1 MKPILFI
8 PILILFISCQKE
20 NDDVT
25 PPPVNEGTL
34 LKSAVTT
41 FGSDSYSYGYAY
53 GSSNELNKID
63 FSSQVGGVSKT
74 DKISVFR
81 NGGGI
86 IESYSYKSTAFAA
99 LGLDSILYKVGYNAS
114 EKIYTYTVG
123 KYVAA
128 GTPYADSTAFIYSAG
143 NVIDVKTFSS
153 ANGGAY
159 KNQKQQV
166 FTYNSGNIASNK
178 GYTYNSATSQYV
190 LKNEFVYEYDTKV
203 NPLAIKDE
211 GHVLGILELV
221 SANNST
227 KGTYTDQVNSAN
239 NYIMT
244 WEYTYNSKNKPLTS
258 VIKYPGS
265 NVTLQTTFNY

>member
-1 MKPILFI
+1 MKPIFLLSFV
-8 PILILFISCQKE
+8 ILFISCQKE
-20 NDDVT
+20 SGDAI
-25 PPPVNEGTL
+25 PPPPPNEGTL

-41 FGSDSYSYGYAY
+41 FGSDSYSYSYGY
-53 GSSNELNKID
+53 GSSNELTKID
-63 FSSQVGGVSKT
+63 FTSQVGGVSKT

-81 NGGGI
+81 NQGV
-86 IESYSYKSTAFAA
+86 IESFSYKSTAFAA
-99 LGLDSILYKVGYNAS
+99 LGLDSILYKVGYNSS

-128 GTPYADSTAFIYSAG
+128 GTPYSDSTAFIYSAG
-143 NVIDVKTFSS
+143 NVIDIKTFSS

-159 KNQKQQV
+159 KNLKQQV
-166 FTYNSGNIASNK
+166 FTYNSGNIVSNK
-178 GYTYNSATSQYV
+178 GYTYDKATSKYV

-221 SANNST
+221 SNNNST

-265 NVTLQTTFNY
+265 NVILQTTFNY